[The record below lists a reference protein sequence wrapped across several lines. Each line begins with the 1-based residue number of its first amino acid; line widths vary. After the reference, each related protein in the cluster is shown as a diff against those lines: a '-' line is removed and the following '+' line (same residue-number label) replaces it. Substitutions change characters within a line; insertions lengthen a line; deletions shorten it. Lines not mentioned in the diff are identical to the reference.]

1 MFKSN
6 SLQDLEGPFK
16 HNDDPSFLA
25 SECRRL
31 YALPITKLTT
41 EELRLLIGQL
51 IGLEHLVPVALD
63 VLEKDPLV
71 GGKLYSG
78 DLLQSVAS
86 APEEFWVAN
95 PSLNNRL
102 VEVKIEVECLAK
114 TINEDLVPALK
125 NRGFL

>member
-1 MFKSN
+1 MFRSN
-6 SLQDLEGPFK
+6 SLQDLVGSLK

-31 YALPITKLTT
+31 YTQPITKLTT
-41 EELRLLIGQL
+41 EDLRLLIGQK
-51 IGLEHLVPVALD
+51 IGLDHLVPVALG

-86 APEEFWVAN
+86 APEEFWAAN
-95 PSLNNRL
+95 PALNNRL

-114 TINEDLVPALK
+114 TINEDLVPVLK
-125 NRGFL
+125 NRKFL